1 LDEPR
6 KIGHVMASPLKEMA
20 EIQNDLRFK
29 GFFFS
34 GYLIA
39 NDL

>member
-1 LDEPR
+1 
-6 KIGHVMASPLKEMA
+6 MANPLKEMA
-20 EIQNDLRFK
+20 EFKNDLRFK
-29 GFFFS
+29 FFFFS